1 VVELAGEK
9 PPKPSRTKK
18 KRLFFALWPGDEV
31 RAQIAVDAGRTI
43 ESAGTSTV
51 LPINYH
57 ITLAFLGSVSASSLP
72 DIVATVRNVRFLPC
86 EITLDHTGYWPRSR
100 VAWLAP
106 SDYPLVLGALVADL
120 WNKLAGLGF
129 QTEARQYRPH
139 VSLCRDVSG
148 GLAMRL
154 KPPIVWPVSSFVLA
168 ESNLSAEGPV
178 YTVLEHFLAGD

>member
-1 VVELAGEK
+1 VAELAGEK
-9 PPKPSRTKK
+9 PPKLSRVKK
-18 KRLFFALWPGDEV
+18 KRLFFALWPSDEV
-31 RAQIAVDAGRTI
+31 RAQIAAEAGRTI
-43 ESAGTSTV
+43 EAAGSPTV

-72 DIVATVRNVRFLPC
+72 DIAAAVRNVRFLPC

-106 SDYPLVLGALVADL
+106 SDYPLVLSALVDDL

-129 QTEARQYRPH
+129 RAEARQYRPH
-139 VSLCRDVSG
+139 VSICRNVGG

-154 KPPIVWPVSSFVLA
+154 KTPVVWPVSSFALA
-168 ESNLSAEGPV
+168 ESTPSAEAPG
-178 YTVLEHFLAGD
+178 YTVLEQFPAGD

>member
-18 KRLFFALWPGDEV
+18 KRLFFALWPDDEV
-31 RAQIAVDAGRTI
+31 RAQITVDAERTI
-43 ESAGTSTV
+43 EGAGTQAV
-51 LPINYH
+51 APINFH

-72 DIVATVRNVRFLPC
+72 DIVAAVRNVRFLPC

-106 SDYPLVLGALVADL
+106 SNHPLVLGALVDDL

-129 QTEARQYRPH
+129 HMEARQYRPH

-154 KPPIVWPVSSFVLA
+154 KTPVIWPVSSFVLA
-168 ESNLSAEGPV
+168 ESNPSAEGPV

>member
-1 VVELAGEK
+1 VVELAGERL
-9 PPKPSRTKK
+9 PKPSQTKK
-18 KRLFFALWPGDEV
+18 KRLFFALWPSDEV

-43 ESAGTSTV
+43 EGAATQTV
-51 LPINYH
+51 PPINYH

-72 DIVATVRNVRFLPC
+72 DIVATMRNVRFLPC

-106 SDYPLVLGALVADL
+106 SDCPLVLGALVDDL

-129 QTEARQYRPH
+129 WLEARQYRPH
-139 VSLCRDVSG
+139 VSLRRDVSA

-154 KPPIVWPVSSFVLA
+154 KTPVVWPVASFVLA
-168 ESNLSAEGPV
+168 ESNPSAERPV
-178 YTVLEHFLAGD
+178 YTVLEQFLAGD

>member
-1 VVELAGEK
+1 VVKLAGEK

-18 KRLFFALWPGDEV
+18 KRLFFALWPSDEV
-31 RAQIAVDAGRTI
+31 SAQIAVDAGHTI
-43 ESAGTSTV
+43 EGAGTRAV
-51 LPINYH
+51 PPFNYH
-57 ITLAFLGSVSASSLP
+57 ITLAVLGSVSASSLP

-106 SDYPLVLGALVADL
+106 SDYPLVLGALVDDL

-129 QTEARQYRPH
+129 RAEARQYRPH

-154 KPPIVWPVSSFVLA
+154 KTPVVWPVSSFVLA
-168 ESNLSAEGPV
+168 ESNASAEGPV